1 MKLKRGAVIWQ
12 KMKSAAVRAKRHTPP
27 APLTTRAFKKN
38 GARAYSPVSQR
49 APRCSGSSRFLIAR
63 GFISARQNPPPG
75 WVPSEAREEA
85 LSFFKWRFVRR
96 KSLEPRAS
104 SAVAATKKRDSSSL
118 FSFPDLFF
126 FLPSPFLLFS
136 SPRALKKQN
145 NKTNTR
151 SLSLRDSSQSEV
163 WPEAPIEELDDDDA
177 ERWMIDV
184 FRPRFSS

>member
-1 MKLKRGAVIWQ
+1 M
-12 KMKSAAVRAKRHTPP
+12 
-27 APLTTRAFKKN
+27 
-38 GARAYSPVSQR
+38 PV
-49 APRCSGSSRFLIAR
+49 A
-63 GFISARQNPPPG
+63 SARQNPPPG
-75 WVPSEAREEA
+75 WVPSEARGEFSPPQA
-85 LSFFKWRFVRR
+85 LNFFKWRVVRR

-104 SAVAATKKRDSSSL
+104 SAVAATKKRDFSSL